1 MATEKVTHAVLVIA
15 SENVGAVA
23 ERALNAAGA
32 IHAKAVTGA
41 RPALGAIGS
50 LGPHILVIEA
60 GRLPVPAIQAVKNM
74 AELSASRPVPV
85 VMICGPLDETVEK
98 MRTSLGIAN
107 VLNSPFDAK
116 ALVEYLKS
124 SIEKAEQ
131 VRREAMA
138 KMDASRRESEE
149 RKVKQMQIRQ
159 RLKSASD
166 KYATMTEEA
175 ARMKLNP
182 PPEPEPEPEPEDD
195 GPAIEPDPPKR
206 PDKPTWD
213 GG

>member
-1 MATEKVTHAVLVIA
+1 MATEKVTHSVLIIA
-15 SENVGAVA
+15 SEEIGRSA
-23 ERALNAAGA
+23 EWAFAAAGA
-32 IHAKAVTGA
+32 LHSKAVAGA
-41 RPALGAIGS
+41 RPALAAIAS
-50 LGPHILVIEA
+50 LKPHFLVIEA
-60 GRLPVPAIQAVKNM
+60 GRLPVPGMQAVKNM
-74 AELSASRPVPV
+74 AELAASRPVPV
-85 VMICGPLDETVEK
+85 VMICGPLDETFEK
-98 MRTSLGIAN
+98 LRTSLGITH

-116 ALVEYLKS
+116 AVVEYIKTT
-124 SIEKAEQ
+124 IEKAQ
-131 VRREAMA
+131 AV
-138 KMDASRRESEE
+138 RRESEE

-182 PPEPEPEPEPEDD
+182 PPEPELELPADD
-195 GPAIEPDPPKR
+195 GETAIEPDPVKP